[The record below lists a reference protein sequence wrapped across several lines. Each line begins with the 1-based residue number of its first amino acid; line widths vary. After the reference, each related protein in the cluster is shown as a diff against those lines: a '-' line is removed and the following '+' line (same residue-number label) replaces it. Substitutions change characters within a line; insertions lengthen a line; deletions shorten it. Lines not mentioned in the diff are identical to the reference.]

1 MNVVG
6 NFHNYGQYT
15 DDASFEVI
23 PSWHNKLQAVAY
35 EDHLYTR
42 TSHYSYEVMDNKI
55 RLYPIPDAVQEKTF
69 WVRFSIKV
77 GPFEDDGNNEDG
89 LNGVNNMS
97 NLPFQFKFA
106 EAGVGMNVDREDLDK
121 LEQSMY
127 DCWNITTDIKNILR
141 VSDNT
146 EEDMKALA
154 TVYETKF
161 KILEK
166 NLDDVDTN
174 LVNLRETWQEM
185 RPTHPDAMKEY
196 WDDEEQL
203 EMFRK
208 EEENYYMGESGC

>member
-1 MNVVG
+1 
-6 NFHNYGQYT
+6 
-15 DDASFEVI
+15 
-23 PSWHNKLQAVAY
+23 
-35 EDHLYTR
+35 
-42 TSHYSYEVMDNKI
+42 
-55 RLYPIPDAVQEKTF
+55 
-69 WVRFSIKV
+69 
-77 GPFEDDGNNEDG
+77 
-89 LNGVNNMS
+89 MS
-97 NLPFQFKFA
+97 DLPFQFKFA

-185 RPTHPDAMKEY
+185 KPTHPDVMTEH
-196 WDDEEQL
+196 WDDEEEQL
-203 EMFRK
+203 ELFCK
-208 EEENYYMGESGC
+208 EDENYYMGESGC

>member
-1 MNVVG
+1 
-6 NFHNYGQYT
+6 
-15 DDASFEVI
+15 
-23 PSWHNKLQAVAY
+23 
-35 EDHLYTR
+35 
-42 TSHYSYEVMDNKI
+42 
-55 RLYPIPDAVQEKTF
+55 
-69 WVRFSIKV
+69 
-77 GPFEDDGNNEDG
+77 
-89 LNGVNNMS
+89 MS

-185 RPTHPDAMKEY
+185 RPTHPDVMTEH

>member
-1 MNVVG
+1 
-6 NFHNYGQYT
+6 
-15 DDASFEVI
+15 
-23 PSWHNKLQAVAY
+23 
-35 EDHLYTR
+35 
-42 TSHYSYEVMDNKI
+42 
-55 RLYPIPDAVQEKTF
+55 
-69 WVRFSIKV
+69 
-77 GPFEDDGNNEDG
+77 
-89 LNGVNNMS
+89 MS

-127 DCWNITTDIKNILR
+127 DCWNITSDIKNILR

-185 RPTHPDAMKEY
+185 RPTHPDVMTEH
-196 WDDEEQL
+196 WDDEEEQL
-203 EMFRK
+203 ELFGK

>member
-1 MNVVG
+1 
-6 NFHNYGQYT
+6 
-15 DDASFEVI
+15 
-23 PSWHNKLQAVAY
+23 
-35 EDHLYTR
+35 
-42 TSHYSYEVMDNKI
+42 
-55 RLYPIPDAVQEKTF
+55 
-69 WVRFSIKV
+69 
-77 GPFEDDGNNEDG
+77 
-89 LNGVNNMS
+89 MS

-141 VSDNT
+141 ESDNT
-146 EEDMKALA
+146 EEDIKALA

-185 RPTHPDAMKEY
+185 RPTHPDVMTEH
-196 WDDEEQL
+196 WDDEEEQL
-203 EMFRK
+203 DMFRK
-208 EEENYYMGESGC
+208 EDENYYMGESGC